1 MKKYK
6 ISIIIAIYNNGIY
19 LRDRCIPS
27 LKKSSIFNDMEI
39 LLIDDGSTD
48 SETVK
53 IIEMME
59 KEYRNIKAYYFSKG
73 GSGSASRARNQGIQ
87 LATSDYITYLD
98 PDNEATNDGYYKLYK
113 ELEDDFDIILGNYE
127 FVYESSRK
135 TVNYYNI
142 CRCYNFDCKEITN
155 TKSLILKSNFS
166 VDSIQAMLIKKD
178 LVLKNNV
185 IMEGIG
191 EDTVFFYEIM
201 LLSKKIK
208 AINQTIHFYYKDI
221 EGSLT
226 NSINN
231 AYFDG
236 HLLAQKRKKRV
247 FEKFEIL
254 DLYLKIKQEYHFKHY
269 LYNKMFQAENR
280 EYAQGILFEIYDVY
294 GTKWNIKDKDI
305 NAFFS
310 KRYMF

>member
-1 MKKYK
+1 MKYK

-48 SETVK
+48 GETVK
-53 IIEMME
+53 IIGILEE
-59 KEYRNIKAYYFSKG
+59 EYKNIKDYYFPKG
-73 GSGSASRARNQGIQ
+73 GSGSASRPRNKGIQ
-87 LATSDYITYLD
+87 LATCDYITYLD
-98 PDNEATNDGYYKLYK
+98 PDNEAINDGYYKLYK
-113 ELEDDFDIILGNYE
+113 ELDNGYFDIILGNYE
-127 FVYESSRK
+127 IIYESSRK
-135 TVNYYNI
+135 IASYYNI
-142 CRCYNFDCKEITN
+142 CRYCNFYCREITN

-166 VDSIQAMLIKKD
+166 IDSIQAMLIKKD

-201 LLSKKIK
+201 LLSKKVRV
-208 AINQTIHFYYKDI
+208 INETIHFYYKDT

-236 HLLAQKRKKRV
+236 HLLAQKRKKSV
-247 FEKFEIL
+247 FEKFKIL
-254 DLYLKIKQEYHFKHY
+254 DMYLKIKQECHFKYY
-269 LYNKMFQAENR
+269 LYDKIFQAEDM
-280 EYAQGILFEIYDVY
+280 EYAKDILFDIYDIY
-294 GTKWNIKDKDI
+294 GTKWDIKDKDI
-305 NAFFS
+305 KDFF
-310 KRYMF
+310 KERYIF

>member
-1 MKKYK
+1 MKYK

-48 SETVK
+48 DETVK
-53 IIEMME
+53 IIGILEE
-59 KEYRNIKAYYFSKG
+59 EYKNIKTYYFPKG
-73 GSGSASRARNQGIQ
+73 GSGSASRPRNKGIQ
-87 LATSDYITYLD
+87 LATCDYITYLD
-98 PDNEATNDGYYKLYK
+98 PDNEAINDGYYKLYK
-113 ELEDDFDIILGNYE
+113 ELENDDFDIILGNYE
-127 FVYESSRK
+127 IIYESNRK
-135 TVNYYNI
+135 IASYYNI
-142 CRCYNFDCKEITN
+142 CRYCNFDCGEITN

-166 VDSIQAMLIKKD
+166 IDSIQAMLIKKE
-178 LVLKNNV
+178 LALKNNV

-201 LLSKKIK
+201 LLSERVRV
-208 AINQTIHFYYKDI
+208 INETIHFYYKDR
-221 EGSLT
+221 EESLT

-236 HLLAQKRKKRV
+236 HLLAQKRKKSV

-254 DLYLKIKQEYHFKHY
+254 DMYLKIKQEYHFKYY
-269 LYNKMFQAENR
+269 LYNKIFQAENM
-280 EYAQGILFEIYDVY
+280 EYAKDILFDIYDVY
-294 GTKWNIKDKDI
+294 GIKWDIKDKDI
-305 NAFFS
+305 KDFF
-310 KRYMF
+310 K